1 MNRVLRNNEPRVDV
15 KNNVVPDLNVLEVG
29 WILLIIV
36 CAIVVV
42 TKISNLR

>member
-1 MNRVLRNNEPRVDV
+1 MNRVLSNNEPRVDV

-36 CAIVVV
+36 CAMVVV

>member
-1 MNRVLRNNEPRVDV
+1 MNRVLSNNEPRVDV

>member
-1 MNRVLRNNEPRVDV
+1 MNRVLSNNEPRVDV

-36 CAIVVV
+36 CGIVVV